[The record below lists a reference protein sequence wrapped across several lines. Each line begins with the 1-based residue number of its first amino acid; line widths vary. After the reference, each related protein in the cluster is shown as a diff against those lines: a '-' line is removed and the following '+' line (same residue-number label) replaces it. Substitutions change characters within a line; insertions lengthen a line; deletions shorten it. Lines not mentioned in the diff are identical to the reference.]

1 MMNKAWKIIQW
12 EVMRNL
18 RNKQFIIGLLITPL
32 IILLFAGVPT
42 LLQILDKP
50 VIHKYLVADEIGILD
65 SLIENI
71 PVDNLI
77 LEGFGNEEEDIEA
90 EVDARGYTG
99 YLLLDSDFQSS
110 GMIEIHYSER
120 NLIGERILQSLLT
133 GYLQQQRMQE
143 SGVDADQLDYL
154 TASVE
159 LRMTPLEE
167 AVVPE
172 TKEIIVSAVFLGLI
186 FYLIFASGSMLMQSS
201 LQEKRDRMAEIMLS
215 SVRASQLMSGKII
228 GQFLLGMIQLLFW
241 IVISVPALIYFLD
254 FPIIQAL
261 AETNL
266 LIIGLFGLFGYLLFS
281 SMFVSMGATME
292 DLQSAGNSQ
301 GMVMIIPLISVLF
314 LTPVITNPNGIISR
328 FASIFPITSPFIMV
342 LRNALTR
349 VPTWEIALSIVL
361 LVLSALFIIRLTGK
375 IFRTGMLM
383 YGKTAT
389 IGEIFRWLNY
399 REE

>member
-228 GQFLLGMIQLLFW
+228 GQFLLGMIQLVFW